1 MGMVLEFRRGERQA
15 KPEAAQ
21 GDQPSAE
28 IVIFPG
34 VRYEYWGEVE
44 REIESEPGSEHPP
57 AN

>member
-1 MGMVLEFRRGERQA
+1 MVLEFRRGERQA

-21 GDQPSAE
+21 GEQPSAE

-44 REIESEPGSEHPP
+44 REIDSEPGSDHPP